1 MDQSITV
8 PDSPTV
14 TLRLWMYVNTAEA
27 PSASDDTLQVRID
40 GDVVATF
47 SNLQANNSY
56 TRRTIS
62 LAAYAGDDV
71 TLGFFGNENA
81 SQQTMFLLDDVR
93 VTPS

>member
-1 MDQSITV
+1 
-8 PDSPTV
+8 
-14 TLRLWMYVNTAEA
+14 
-27 PSASDDTLQVRID
+27 VRID

-62 LAAYAGDDV
+62 LTAYAGDEV

-81 SQQTMFLLDDVR
+81 GQQTRFLLDDIR